1 VLPSIS
7 AASTAWGAVISVI
20 RIEKRRGSPLGF
32 YLAGALRHG
41 VDAKGWFKTCINV
54 SACRS
59 PSPSLRLLQNKA
71 SKTPKAGRNAV
82 TSLLSRRSVLSAA
95 AALSATAALP
105 RSAAADWRPTETVR
119 IIVPAAAGGST
130 DVMGR
135 FLAQHL
141 QATWGQS
148 AVVENRSGAGGTIGT
163 AEVARQKGDG
173 HTILIGNPGPNA
185 IAYSIFRNLTYQPD
199 QLQPVSNMI
208 RIPNMVSAHP
218 SVPIKSIAELI
229 AYIKANPDKLTYGS
243 SGTGQSPH
251 LTGAWFLQLTGLK
264 MVHVPFR
271 GAGPALQAALGGEI
285 QILFDNLYPSLPQAQ
300 EGKLNGL
307 AVTTP
312 ERSALAPQIPTMRES
327 APELAKFDVSSW
339 FGVFLPKSAPAPVV
353 DALNKEIKKMLERED
368 IKRNIVAMGATAD
381 YGTPV
386 QFASFVEAETAKF
399 KSIIDNE
406 GLQMEVK

>member
-1 VLPSIS
+1 
-7 AASTAWGAVISVI
+7 
-20 RIEKRRGSPLGF
+20 
-32 YLAGALRHG
+32 
-41 VDAKGWFKTCINV
+41 
-54 SACRS
+54 
-59 PSPSLRLLQNKA
+59 
-71 SKTPKAGRNAV
+71 V
-82 TSLLSRRSVLSAA
+82 TRPLSRRSVLSAA
-95 AALSATAALP
+95 AAFSATAAWP
-105 RSAAADWRPTETVR
+105 RSGSAADWRPTETVR
-119 IIVPAAAGGST
+119 LIVPAAAGGST

-141 QATWGQS
+141 QAAWGQS

-185 IAYSIFRNLTYQPD
+185 IAYSIFRNLSYRPE

-208 RIPNMVSAHP
+208 RIPNIVSAHP

-264 MVHVPFR
+264 MVHAPFR

-285 QILFDNLYPSLPQAQ
+285 QILFDNLYPSLPQVQ
-300 EGKLNGL
+300 DGKLNAL

-312 ERSALAPQIPTMRES
+312 ERSPSAPQIPTMRES

-339 FGVFLPKSAPAPVV
+339 FGVFLPKTAPAPVV
-353 DALNKEIKKMLERED
+353 DALNREVKAMLERDD
-368 IKRNIVAMGATAD
+368 IKKNIAAMGATAD
-381 YGTPV
+381 YGTPA
-386 QFASFVEAETAKF
+386 QFTSFVESETDKF
-399 KSIIDNE
+399 RAIIEKE

>member
-1 VLPSIS
+1 MTRGIS
-7 AASTAWGAVISVI
+7 
-20 RIEKRRGSPLGF
+20 RRG
-32 YLAGALRHG
+32 
-41 VDAKGWFKTCINV
+41 
-54 SACRS
+54 
-59 PSPSLRLLQNKA
+59 
-71 SKTPKAGRNAV
+71 
-82 TSLLSRRSVLSAA
+82 VLSAA

-105 RSAAADWRPTETVR
+105 RAGRAADWRPTETVR

-135 FLAQHL
+135 LLAQHL
-141 QATWGQS
+141 QVAWGQN
-148 AVVENRSGAGGTIGT
+148 AIVENRSGAGGTIGT
-163 AEVARQKGDG
+163 AEVVRQKGDG

-185 IAYSIFRNLTYQPD
+185 IAYSIFRNLNYKAD
-199 QLQPVSNMI
+199 QLQAVSNMI
-208 RIPNMVSAHP
+208 RIPNIVSAHP
-218 SVPIKSIAELI
+218 SVPIKSIPELI

-285 QILFDNLYPSLPQAQ
+285 QILFDNLYPSLPQVQ
-300 EGKLNGL
+300 DGKLNAL

-312 ERSALAPQIPTMRES
+312 ERSASAPDIPTMHES

-353 DALNKEIKKMLERED
+353 DALNREIKAMLERDEIKK
-368 IKRNIVAMGATAD
+368 NIAAMGARAD
-381 YGTPV
+381 YGTPQQFTDFV
-386 QFASFVEAETAKF
+386 QAETVKFAS
-399 KSIIDNE
+399 IIEKE